1 MKTTKN
7 TQIEM
12 LFKNNDWNGLIS
24 YLNYD
29 LSPEENLK
37 ILSNNFS
44 IMDIETIIYGLTKH
58 IDLGFK
64 NFSEIATNKDT
75 SNKIKE
81 ETAENVA
88 KVIMKDYEFLENF
101 YNQLHENKKIAQ
113 SYAYFNRDIFLGKI
127 NTINKMIYFQSDK
140 KLVDII
146 SAKLNGPIACFK
158 AIKVY
163 EEILKEYPED
173 INALYRYA
181 TLLEKIS
188 LFSIDDETQKKLFT
202 GEYKYLIIYLNRV
215 QKSVNLLTTALD
227 IYDNATDEFK
237 QRNQKMLYKILFA
250 SMRLLNDYLD
260 YESGKVVNFYRYFDD
275 NSPVNLNNSIFSLV
289 QNYLS
294 LLLNM
299 SNKFIKTSNIHIEK
313 LDTKKIQELQAKNNT
328 ANNLY
333 DIYYRYGNILMT
345 LAKLM
350 TTRIISFETK
360 EVRFKNVINK
370 LEMAMEM
377 YKNVINIKMD
387 LYNKRQ
393 PTGGFINEINQLALC
408 YSILGINNEIYA
420 EHLKALYDEY
430 KMKRG
435 GKYKLMLQHMKY
447 YEALIFIYNKHTR
460 NISLAI
466 KKLQNL
472 QQELNNPKDLKNGQ
486 RKKLFNEVN
495 KLLKK
500 LQISNE

>member
-64 NFSEIATNKDT
+64 NFSEIVMNKET
-75 SNKIKE
+75 PNKIKE

-88 KVIMKDYEFLENF
+88 KVIIKDYEFLANF

-140 KLVDII
+140 ELVDII
-146 SAKLNGPIACFK
+146 STKLNGPIACFK

-163 EEILKEYPED
+163 EKILKEYPED
-173 INALYRYA
+173 ITALYRYA

-188 LFSIDDETQKKLFT
+188 SFSIEEETQKKLFT
-202 GEYKYLIIYLNRV
+202 GEYKYLIKYSNRV
-215 QKSVNLLTTALD
+215 QKSANLLTTALN

-260 YESGKVVNFYRYFDD
+260 HEAGKVVNFYHYFDD
-275 NSPVNLNNSIFSLV
+275 NNPAYVNNFVFSVL

-294 LLLNM
+294 LLLNI
-299 SNKFIKTSNIHIEK
+299 SNRFIKTSNIHIEK

-350 TTRIISFETK
+350 TTRIISFETE

-370 LEMAMEM
+370 LEIAAEM
-377 YKNVINIKMD
+377 YKNVADIKIY
-387 LYNKRQ
+387 LYHKRQ
-393 PTGGFINEINQLALC
+393 STGGFINEIKQLALC
-408 YSILGINNEIYA
+408 YSILGINNKTYA
-420 EHLKALYDEY
+420 ECLDKLYDEY

-435 GKYKLMLQHMKY
+435 GKYKLMLQYMQY
-447 YEALIFIYNKHTR
+447 YKALTYIYNKDTR
-460 NISLAI
+460 NITTAI
-466 KKLQNL
+466 QKLQNL
-472 QQELNNPKDLKNGQ
+472 KQELNNPKDLKNGQ
-486 RKKLFNEVN
+486 RKKLFDEVN
-495 KLLKK
+495 KLLKN
-500 LQISNE
+500 LQTNNE